1 MTGTHGRKPD
11 DTTTQEPSPRPW
23 WPRERREMHAAWHGI
38 PVWMVT
44 ASGGCPECRP

>member
-1 MTGTHGRKPD
+1 MTTDPDDNPEETGT
-11 DTTTQEPSPRPW
+11 TQ

-44 ASGGCPECRP
+44 ASGDCPECRA